1 MARRGISDASDGAFG
16 GNSGIHDAQNLAWK
30 LAMVIRREAGSAL
43 PDSYDTERRPL
54 IHGTLAQA
62 LARLQKWFKDPA
74 KSLPPQ
80 VDLVEGLRG
89 RQVALAQHNAFR
101 SHREHRSRGV
111 GAGLACSAGF
121 AIHPHLEHP
130 SVHPKLKCLA
140 QPCPF
145 GPEPWKS
152 VTPT

>member
-1 MARRGISDASDGAFG
+1 MPPTGAFG

-30 LAMVIRREAGSAL
+30 LAMVIRGEAGSTL
-43 PDSYDTERRPL
+43 LDSYDTERRPL
-54 IHGTLAQA
+54 IHGALAQG

-80 VDLVEGLRG
+80 VDLVEGLRR
-89 RQVALAQHNAFR
+89 RQVALAEHNAFR

-111 GAGLACSAGF
+111 GAGLACCAGF

-130 SVHPKLKCLA
+130 SVHPKLIGLA

-152 VTPT
+152 VMPT

>member
-1 MARRGISDASDGAFG
+1 
-16 GNSGIHDAQNLAWK
+16 
-30 LAMVIRREAGSAL
+30 MVIRREAGSAL

-80 VDLVEGLRG
+80 IDLVEGLRG

-111 GAGLACSAGF
+111 GAGLACCAGF
-121 AIHPHLEHP
+121 AIHPHLTPVRAPETQRSRPAVPVRAGTVDARYADLTLP
-130 SVHPKLKCLA
+130 STRRSPRGVFWRKA
-140 QPCPF
+140 
-145 GPEPWKS
+145 S
-152 VTPT
+152 RS